1 MYLVQI
7 FVRLIGV
14 EDDLPVVQNDPS
26 RIQKVLTIF
35 NEDLLSPGKNLKS
48 KKVKKDAQKK
58 RLYFFYFLNFTF
70 VAFHK

>member
-48 KKVKKDAQKK
+48 KKVKKNIQLSHGSEPAGLT
-58 RLYFFYFLNFTF
+58 RHFI
-70 VAFHK
+70 